1 MEAGNYKDALSLLE
15 KSLKMNKQIL
25 GNSHPSNGQILQVIG
40 QVHLRQKDY
49 EGALNVLGEAWE
61 LYEMAFSSQSEQVGN
76 CYIEI
81 AAVHSRKRDMDEAIQ
96 FQNKAMQTFSQ
107 LEKYSNTEFMAH
119 IAITLSEM
127 QEKAGRFEDAL
138 ESLMQAKSI
147 LEDNYGLV
155 DKRTTRVK
163 RNISL
168 IRLKLGMIP
177 EALQEMKEVEVSCFT
192 SLSRQ

>member
-25 GNSHPSNGQILQVIG
+25 GDTHPSNGQILQVIS
-40 QVHLRQKDY
+40 QVYLRQKDF
-49 EGALNVLGEAWE
+49 EAALNVLGEAWE
-61 LYEMAFSSQSEQVGN
+61 LFEMAFGTQSEQVGN

-81 AAVHSRKRDMDEAIQ
+81 ANVHNRKKDLEEAIQ
-96 FQNKAMQTFSQ
+96 FQQKALQTFNE
-107 LEKYSNTEFMAH
+107 LEKYSNTEFLAH

-127 QEKAGRFEDAL
+127 QEKAAKFEDAL
-138 ESLMQAKSI
+138 ESLIQSKQI
-147 LEDNYGLV
+147 LEENYGLV

-177 EALQEMKEVEVSCFT
+177 EAL
-192 SLSRQ
+192 